1 MNQII
6 ICLNRKVTDLKILIC
21 DDDKETVDEIREH
34 LNAFSQKH
42 KIVFEMEAFCSR
54 DAAAKDAV
62 YDMAFIDIEMP
73 EINGLAL
80 TSLLK
85 EKNRNIIIFIV
96 TSYECYLDDAM
107 DLEVFRY
114 ISKPIDTDRFY
125 RALKTA
131 VQYYHTNT
139 QIVTLEY
146 YDEFYTVFTRDILYI
161 TTEGKYAVVV
171 TRQKKYLTNQRIGYW
186 KNKLRDIEYF
196 VQTHYSF
203 IVNMRYITDFKKAE
217 LHIEADCKKIVLP
230 ISQRRYS
237 SFKKLYFSYMG
248 V

>member
-1 MNQII
+1 M
-6 ICLNRKVTDLKILIC
+6 KILIC
-21 DDDKETVDEIREH
+21 DDDKEIVDEIREH

-42 KIVFEMEAFCSR
+42 RIMFEIESFC
-54 DAAAKDAV
+54 DGAQAAKSAV
-62 YDMAFIDIEMP
+62 YDMAFIDIQMP

-85 EKNRNIIIFIV
+85 EKNKNIIIFIV

-114 ISKPIDTDRFY
+114 LSKPVDADRFY
-125 RALKTA
+125 RALKAA
-131 VQYYHTNT
+131 VKYYHSNT

-146 YDEFYTVFTRDILYI
+146 YDEYYTVFTRDILYI
-161 TTEGKYAVVV
+161 TTEGKYAAVV

-186 KNKLRDIEYF
+186 KNQLKDIEYF
-196 VQTHYSF
+196 VQTHYSYL
-203 IVNMRYITDFKKAE
+203 VNIRYLTDFNKTQ
-217 LHIEADCKKIVLP
+217 LHMEADCKKIVLP

-237 SFKKLYFSYMG
+237 SFKKMYFSYMG

>member
-1 MNQII
+1 MNQIT
-6 ICLNRKVTDLKILIC
+6 ICLNRKVIDLKVLIC
-21 DDDKETVDEIREH
+21 DDDKRIVDEIREH
-34 LNAFSQKH
+34 LNAYSQKH
-42 KIVFEMEAFCSR
+42 KIMFEMESFCNGATAVPN
-54 DAAAKDAV
+54 AA
-62 YDMAFIDIEMP
+62 YDMAFVDIEMP

-80 TSLLK
+80 TSRLK

-96 TSYECYLDDAM
+96 TAYECYLDDAM

-131 VQYYHTNT
+131 VNYYHSNT

-146 YDEFYTVFTRDILYI
+146 YDEFYTVFTKDILYI
-161 TTEGKYAVVV
+161 TTEGKKAVVV

-186 KNKLRDIEYF
+186 KDKLKDIEYF
-196 VQTHYSF
+196 VQTHYSYL
-203 IVNMRYITDFKKAE
+203 VNMRYITDFNKTE
-217 LHIEADCKKIVLP
+217 LHMEIDCKKSVLP